1 MPLQQISLDQSIY
14 KKKDTNINRQ
24 QQQPS
29 NGRQPK
35 KTIFAGASNS
45 SPIVDAGHDFL
56 SAQKDKWAE
65 EDKQLKEAR
74 DNEMQQ
80 AQEIGMRVKDGLMKE
95 QVSAQQQAG
104 QQQQQQAKVAQE
116 EKIKEDMPQTAL
128 EMHKFIS
135 TLDEEGQKFYID
147 HIKQKEYGNDIAS
160 TISLTNDPYDPEN
173 DQIIED
179 KQNRTM
185 FAVDKNGK
193 KKMVIIQG
201 SGGGMYA
208 EMVKQGLL
216 NPSNDTII
224 KRKQEGEL
232 NRFKE
237 TESGRVLDTMTG
249 KYVSDNN
256 DLPKGISLSLDEIDA
271 GYKYGSAH
279 MGRLMSPSN
288 LEKVLPEGMAN
299 YIKASSASAKAET
312 EVYFTGLLQ
321 GKGMKKD
328 DAKREAKRI
337 AYNMSYEEAEAAVP
351 TTDED
356 TVGNLKTL
364 FKENP
369 DAIKNRKA
377 YEDKYGKEAV
387 AKALE
392 ENESEKVILPPKVE
406 IIPKVETVEKKKV
419 EKKPKSAFKSQS
431 RDAFWSP
438 L

>member
-24 QQQPS
+24 QPS
-29 NGRQPK
+29 QKSSANGSPR
-35 KTIFAGASNS
+35 TGHLTAAGATEDS
-45 SPIVDAGHDFL
+45 FTER
-56 SAQKDKWAE
+56 QKALWAE
-65 EDKQLKEAR
+65 QDKKQKEEREAS
-74 DNEMQQ
+74 MQQ

>member
-24 QQQPS
+24 QPS
-29 NGRQPK
+29 QKSSANGSPR
-35 KTIFAGASNS
+35 TGHLTAAGATEDS
-45 SPIVDAGHDFL
+45 FTER
-56 SAQKDKWAE
+56 QKQIWADQDKKQKE
-65 EDKQLKEAR
+65 EREAS
-74 DNEMQQ
+74 MQQ

-95 QVSAQQQAG
+95 QASAQQQAG

-271 GYKYGSAH
+271 GYVYGSTH

-288 LEKVLPEGMAN
+288 LEKVLPEGMAD
-299 YIKASSASAKAET
+299 YIKSSSAEAKVAT
-312 EVYFTGLLQ
+312 ESYLTGLLQ
-321 GKGMKKD
+321 GKGMSRD

-337 AYNMSYEEAEAAVP
+337 AYNMSFEEAETAVP
-351 TTDED
+351 KAGTQITEPPPTDED

-392 ENESEKVILPPKVE
+392 ENESEKVILPPKVK
-406 IIPKVETVEKKKV
+406 PPTKVEEI
-419 EKKPKSAFKSQS
+419 KKPKSAFKSQS

>member
-14 KKKDTNINRQ
+14 NKKSPVSQALT
-24 QQQPS
+24 P

-80 AQEIGMRVKDGLMKE
+80 AQEIGMRVRAGLAKE
-95 QVSAQQQAG
+95 QASAQQQAG

>member
-1 MPLQQISLDQSIY
+1 
-14 KKKDTNINRQ
+14 
-24 QQQPS
+24 
-29 NGRQPK
+29 
-35 KTIFAGASNS
+35 
-45 SPIVDAGHDFL
+45 
-56 SAQKDKWAE
+56 
-65 EDKQLKEAR
+65 
-74 DNEMQQ
+74 
-80 AQEIGMRVKDGLMKE
+80 
-95 QVSAQQQAG
+95 
-104 QQQQQQAKVAQE
+104 
-116 EKIKEDMPQTAL
+116 
-128 EMHKFIS
+128 
-135 TLDEEGQKFYID
+135 
-147 HIKQKEYGNDIAS
+147 
-160 TISLTNDPYDPEN
+160 
-173 DQIIED
+173 
-179 KQNRTM
+179 
-185 FAVDKNGK
+185 
-193 KKMVIIQG
+193 MVIIQG

-288 LEKVLPEGMAN
+288 LEKVVPEGMAG
-299 YIKASSASAKAET
+299 YIKSSSAEAKVAT
-312 EVYFTGLLQ
+312 ESYLTGLLQ

-392 ENESEKVILPPKVE
+392 ENESEKVISPPKVKPPTKGEE
-406 IIPKVETVEKKKV
+406 I
-419 EKKPKSAFKSQS
+419 KKPKSAFKSQS

>member
-14 KKKDTNINRQ
+14 KKKDTDINRQ
-24 QQQPS
+24 QPS
-29 NGRQPK
+29 QKSSANGSPR
-35 KTIFAGASNS
+35 TGHLTAAGATEDS
-45 SPIVDAGHDFL
+45 FTER
-56 SAQKDKWAE
+56 QKALWAE
-65 EDKQLKEAR
+65 QDKKQKEEREAS
-74 DNEMQQ
+74 MQQ
-80 AQEIGMRVKDGLMKE
+80 AQEIGMRVRAGLAKE

>member
-24 QQQPS
+24 QPSQQRSSSGS
-29 NGRQPK
+29 NGVGHLTAAGMTEDSFTERQKQIWADQDK
-35 KTIFAGASNS
+35 KQKEEREASMNS
-45 SPIVDAGHDFL
+45 
-56 SAQKDKWAE
+56 
-65 EDKQLKEAR
+65 
-74 DNEMQQ
+74 
-80 AQEIGMRVKDGLMKE
+80 AQEIGMRVRAGLAKE
-95 QVSAQQQAG
+95 QASAQQQAG

-392 ENESEKVILPPKVE
+392 ENESEKVILPPKVK
-406 IIPKVETVEKKKV
+406 PPTKVEEI
-419 EKKPKSAFKSQS
+419 KKPKSAFKSQS